1 MAIDISETRAKL
13 ELKRLEQ
20 EKEFLPG
27 LLKCSLLFNSNLTVQ
42 KSAIMNNSCLI
53 VINLMAFQ
61 SRFDQRRLPQSKGN
75 LDIDCVIDSQKNL
88 RFRRDDSAAS
98 TYLKA

>member
-1 MAIDISETRAKL
+1 VANNCRETRAKL
-13 ELKRLEQ
+13 EFKRLEQ

-42 KSAIMNNSCLI
+42 KSAIMNKSCLI
-53 VINLMAFQ
+53 VINLMAFR
-61 SRFDQRRLPQSKGN
+61 SRFDQRRLQQSKGN
-75 LDIDCVIDSQKNL
+75 LDIDCVIESQKTL

-98 TYLKA
+98 T